1 MFRKTRL
8 LLTLGLL
15 FGAAWAGTFAT
26 FTDSGTATS
35 TFTAGTVDLLISSEV
50 DDAYAFT
57 SIEMSNMKPGDV
69 KYAPLTI
76 ANNGTLSFSYSMATS
91 ATNTDTKALRDQLTL
106 GIRKVANAAA
116 CDTAGVGYAAAT
128 GADILFAEAALSG
141 GAIASRTLASGSEV
155 ACFKVLLP
163 SGSGDSF
170 QAATTTAT
178 FTFSATQS

>member
-8 LLTLGLL
+8 LLTLGVL

-35 TFTAGTVDLLISSEV
+35 TFTAGTVDLLISGET

-69 KYAPLTI
+69 TYAPLTI
-76 ANNGTLSFSYSMATS
+76 ANAGSLGFGYTMAAS
-91 ATNTDTKALRDQLTL
+91 ATNADTKALRDQLQL
-106 GIRKVANAAA
+106 GIRKVAAT
-116 CDTAGVGYAAAT
+116 CDASNYSGSS
-128 GADILFAEAALSG
+128 DIAFAEGNLSA
-141 GAIASRTLASGSEV
+141 GAIASRSLAASGSEIL
-155 ACFKVLLP
+155 CFKVQLP
-163 SGSGDSF
+163 SGAGDSY
-170 QAATTTAT
+170 QGATTTAT